1 MPLKDHLLLPDAV
14 VAHLASLFHKVL
26 LNLPIV
32 QFYHEH
38 VVANLDLS
46 AVWNTLGSNIMISQ
60 RRWLVRT
67 PHMVVELV
75 GHYIR
80 WEGDVTGG
88 KNVDLLAAATF
99 REVDCSGALSIQ
111 RCL

>member
-1 MPLKDHLLLPDAV
+1 MPPKDHLLLPDAI
-14 VAHLASLFHKVL
+14 VAHLASLFHKAL

-46 AVWNTLGSNIMISQ
+46 TVWNALGLNIMISQ
-60 RRWLVRT
+60 RHWLVQT

-80 WEGDVTGG
+80 WEGNVMGG
-88 KNVDLLAAATF
+88 KNVDLLAAAAF
-99 REVDCSGALSIQ
+99 REVDCSGALSVQ
-111 RCL
+111 RGL